1 MDYKE
6 TAPQAHL
13 VSHLKSCSDGSAV
26 SGQPDRLATWW
37 RGFESGRWWK
47 KMFEKNYISV
57 ETSSRCHF
65 WPRCR
70 FRFRIGASFEWIS
83 KVSENQ
89 RSRKSKL
96 FDAKQ
101 SFVKTEQLSES
112 DAARKKNGLAP
123 KFETTRKTETFI
135 RLSGN
140 VTIIA
145 NKDGGVRFGDYG
157 KLACLKFVS

>member
-65 WPRCR
+65 WPRFR
-70 FRFRIGASFEWIS
+70 FRFRIGASFGWIS

-89 RSRKSKL
+89 RNRKSKL

-112 DAARKKNGLAP
+112 DAARKQIVWRQNLKRPEKP
-123 KFETTRKTETFI
+123 KHWFVFPET
-135 RLSGN
+135 RLSLLKKMAV
-140 VTIIA
+140 VT
-145 NKDGGVRFGDYG
+145 NWR
-157 KLACLKFVS
+157 LW